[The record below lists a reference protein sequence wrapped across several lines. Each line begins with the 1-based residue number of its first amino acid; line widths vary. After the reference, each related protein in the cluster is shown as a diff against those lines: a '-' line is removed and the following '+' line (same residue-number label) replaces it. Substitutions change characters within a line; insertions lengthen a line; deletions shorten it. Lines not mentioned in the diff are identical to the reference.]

1 MKRIRQ
7 LTNAEH
13 EKMVW
18 DKFPFDLIR
27 IRTDADGSCFFHAIC
42 KAFFKPYI
50 MGKIEDKNFDRREFV
65 RKLRSDLAKMLA
77 VKIDPQDKNSKTY
90 YETLSK
96 GELPNIAQNIP
107 EYSLENMQKE
117 LDSNLPISNI
127 YNEFISDQL
136 DIDLYILD
144 SIKRDVYMTATD
156 ERILYKNRYSV
167 VLLYLP
173 GHYELVGLMHKNSNV
188 ETYFPP
194 DSSFIL
200 RIRERMHE
208 LTKQ

>member
-1 MKRIRQ
+1 MKRTKP
-7 LTNAEH
+7 LMNVEH
-13 EKMVW
+13 EKLVW
-18 DKFPFDLIR
+18 DKFAFDLIR

-42 KAFFKPYI
+42 KAFFNPYI
-50 MGKIEDKNFDRREFV
+50 MGKINDETLNRREFV
-65 RKLRSDLAKMLA
+65 QNLRADLSKMLSTK
-77 VKIDPQDKNSKTY
+77 VNPSDKNSKTY

-96 GELPNIAQNIP
+96 GELPNIAKNMS

-117 LDSNLPISNI
+117 LDSNAPISNI

-136 DIDLYILD
+136 NIDLYILD
-144 SIKRDVYMTATD
+144 SIKRDVYMTGTD
-156 ERILYKNRYSV
+156 DTILYKNRYSV

-173 GHYELVGLMHKNSNV
+173 GHYELVGLMHSNSTV

-200 RIRERMHE
+200 RIRERMRE
-208 LTKQ
+208 LTKP